1 MPARER
7 GAVKSP
13 AACLLPIKI
22 SGCVELNDMGEMG
35 RKIKE
40 SRSNSEQERQ
50 TPADRDLKPRAA
62 EPKHAT
68 KGF

>member
-1 MPARER
+1 MTW
-7 GAVKSP
+7 
-13 AACLLPIKI
+13 
-22 SGCVELNDMGEMG
+22 GEMG
-35 RKIKE
+35 RKIKD
-40 SRSNSEQERQ
+40 SCEQEKQ